1 MKYLVIIFFL
11 MTVIDSTSFTTQQ
24 DIDYYKYYYRNK
36 IIFNKYVTQDRK
48 DFIINETLCKTIQSM
63 FNDE

>member
-1 MKYLVIIFFL
+1 MKSLVIISFL

-36 IIFNKYVTQDRK
+36 ILFNKYVTQDRK

>member
-1 MKYLVIIFFL
+1 

-36 IIFNKYVTQDRK
+36 ILFNKYVTQDRK
-48 DFIINETLCKTIQSM
+48 DFIINETLCKTIQNM

>member
-1 MKYLVIIFFL
+1 

-36 IIFNKYVTQDRK
+36 ILFNKYVTQDRK

>member
-1 MKYLVIIFFL
+1 MKSLVIIFFF

-36 IIFNKYVTQDRK
+36 ILFNKYVTQDRK
-48 DFIINETLCKTIQSM
+48 DFIINETLCKTIQNM

>member
-36 IIFNKYVTQDRK
+36 ILFNKYVTQDRK

>member
-1 MKYLVIIFFL
+1 MKSLVIIFFL

-36 IIFNKYVTQDRK
+36 MLFNKYVTQDRK